1 MIEQSEILRRR
12 DMRDVFTFT
21 IDPADAKDFDDALS
35 FEIINQG
42 EASNKDEVSNKGE
55 LSNLQ
60 TGEASN
66 KDEVS
71 NLQTDSPAVYQIGVH
86 IADVSFYVR
95 PGTKTDEDAYK
106 RGTSVYLVDRV
117 LPMLPEELC
126 NDKCSLRPNEDKLCM
141 SVIFTMD
148 ADARVLKYKICR
160 TVIRSNARLN
170 YDEAQQIITAN
181 QTNVEKP
188 IDFWLRKGKAD
199 GESEPTE
206 TCRTM
211 IEHVICANQTNDT
224 QSRENRIGGGTEAH
238 RTQHEGNTQLS
249 EAILVLN
256 NIASKLRAERI
267 ANGALTIEQD
277 EMRFRLDEHGHP
289 TEIYFEHP
297 NEAHHLIEEF
307 MLLANRTVAKAVG
320 SGRPFVYRVHD
331 LPDGEKLEVVSS
343 FRKRFPNLQRAIDL
357 LTIRAQ
363 AKAVYSTYNIGHY
376 GLAFTHYTHFTS
388 PIRRYPDLMVHRL
401 VEKYILTGKKE
412 SLTREELEEKC
423 EHCSACEQEAAQA
436 ERDSIKLFQA
446 MWMSDHIG
454 EVLPGHI
461 SGVTDFGLFV
471 QLDESRCEGLIHVSN
486 IGEKGE
492 YWQYDEKNFRLVC
505 ENKNHTS
512 PESPKSY
519 TLGDPVTVK
528 VVRADVNRAQ
538 IDFEF
543 A

>member
-1 MIEQSEILRRR
+1 MIWTNDINNEIVRRR

-35 FEIINQG
+35 FEVNEDG
-42 EASNKDEVSNKGE
+42 TYK
-55 LSNLQ
+55 
-60 TGEASN
+60 
-66 KDEVS
+66 
-71 NLQTDSPAVYQIGVH
+71 IGVH

-95 PGTKTDEDAYK
+95 PGTKEDEDAYK

-141 SVIFTMD
+141 SVVFTMD
-148 ADARVLKYKICR
+148 ADARVLKYKVCR

-170 YDEAQQIITAN
+170 YDEAQDI
-181 QTNVEKP
+181 
-188 IDFWLRKGKAD
+188 
-199 GESEPTE
+199 
-206 TCRTM
+206 
-211 IEHVICANQTNDT
+211 ICANQTGET
-224 QSRENRIGGGTEAH
+224 QTSENRV
-238 RTQHEGNTQLS
+238 EGMS
-249 EAILVLN
+249 ELTAAIIVLN
-256 NIASKLRAERI
+256 TLAAKLRAERI
-267 ANGALTIEQD
+267 ANGALTIEQE
-277 EMRFRLDEHGHP
+277 EMRFKLDSHGHP
-289 TEIYFEHP
+289 VEIYFEQS

-307 MLLANRTVAKAVG
+307 MLLANRTIAKAVG

-331 LPDGEKLEVVSS
+331 LPNADKLDELQAFKRKMGSRVSQQA
-343 FRKRFPNLQRAIDL
+343 LDM

-376 GLAFTHYTHFTS
+376 GLAFSHYTHFTS

-412 SLTREELEEKC
+412 SMTREELEEKC

-436 ERDSIKLFQA
+436 ERDSIKMFQA
-446 MWMSDHIG
+446 MWINDHIG

-471 QLDESRCEGLIHVSN
+471 QLDESRCEGLVHISK
-486 IGEKGE
+486 IGEPGE
-492 YWQYDEKNFRLVC
+492 YWQYDEKNYRLVC
-505 ENKNHTS
+505 ENK
-512 PESPKSY
+512 KSY
-519 TLGDPVTVK
+519 TLGDKVTVK
-528 VVRADVNRAQ
+528 VVRADVNRGQ

-543 A
+543 C